1 MRLAFLLHASALLCA
16 LTVAPACDDGT
27 DTGPAGDGD
36 DLAAELVRPDFDHVV
51 IDVPAQSRPVVPSA
65 PASPAAP
72 ADPATDV
79 RIPDTEPEPAAEP
92 PAACL
97 CPDDACVRA
106 WIETAMGCA
115 VCVLIVCG
123 DDDHRGGCVACPP
136 AP

>member
-1 MRLAFLLHASALLCA
+1 MRLASLLHASALLCA
-16 LTVAPACDDGT
+16 LLVAPACDDGT

-36 DLAAELVRPDFDHVV
+36 DLAADLVRPDFDHVV
-51 IDVPAQSRPVVPSA
+51 IDVPAASRPVIPSD
-65 PASPAAP
+65 PTSPTQ
-72 ADPATDV
+72 PATDV
-79 RIPDTEPEPAAEP
+79 RIPDSEPAAEP

-106 WIETAMGCA
+106 WIETAMGCD

-123 DDDHRGGCVACPP
+123 EGDHRGGCVACP